1 MIFVLYNPYADNCRG
16 KTRSLRVSELTG
28 KTDIEYL
35 DITTLNPIEFIQKAG
50 MDDQIIL
57 SGGDGTLFHFINQ
70 LDGKALEHPV
80 FYYPAGSG
88 NDFMTDVKDREK
100 DELVLLN
107 PYIADLP
114 TVTVND
120 QTYYFLNG
128 VGYGIDSYCCEEG
141 DKQRQ
146 KGKGSINYTSIAIK
160 GLLFHYKPRN
170 AIVNVDGVEHRY
182 KNVWLAPTMNG
193 RYYGGGMMVAPAQNR
208 LNEDHTVTL
217 VVMFKRSKM
226 KTLMVFP
233 SIFKGGHVRHTDMVK
248 ILTGHRIT
256 VSFDKPAPLQID
268 GETVSG
274 VTSYSVNS

>member
-128 VGYGIDSYCCEEG
+128 VGYGIDGYCCEEG

-146 KGKGSINYTSIAIK
+146 KGKGSINYEYGMISMFIQPVNAFPHLRRSLRRHAVHITANERNHTFFRK
-160 GLLFHYKPRN
+160 PLRRFPGL
-170 AIVNVDGVEHRY
+170 
-182 KNVWLAPTMNG
+182 
-193 RYYGGGMMVAPAQNR
+193 
-208 LNEDHTVTL
+208 
-217 VVMFKRSKM
+217 S
-226 KTLMVFP
+226 
-233 SIFKGGHVRHTDMVK
+233 
-248 ILTGHRIT
+248 ILTQG
-256 VSFDKPAPLQID
+256 QIICIYLD
-268 GETVSG
+268 QDS
-274 VTSYSVNS
+274 